1 MDNHRTG
8 RVVARALHM
17 AVHES
22 VYMLVHGPMHVDRD
36 NWAAWRGVN
45 FALHG
50 AVYEAVYWAVRR
62 PVDQAV
68 VGAVEGAVNWAV
80 DEDSEHPAL
89 QDFLMPCGAGAA
101 D

>member
-1 MDNHRTG
+1 MANHRTG

-22 VYMLVHGPMHVDRD
+22 VYMLVHGPVHEDRD
-36 NWAAWRGVN
+36 NWAVWRGVD

-62 PVDQAV
+62 PVDLAV
-68 VGAVEGAVNWAV
+68 VGAVDDAVVWAVN
-80 DEDSEHPAL
+80 EDTNPPAL
-89 QDFLMPCGAGAA
+89 QDFLISCGAGA